1 MQKHLHI
8 VAFDVPY
15 PPDYGGVIDV
25 FYKLKVLHQ
34 AGFKL
39 HLHCFQYG
47 RAKAPELTHFCESV
61 NYYPRNQKNWKA
73 LFSLQ
78 PFTVYTRQSKT
89 LEDNLLQDNYPILFE
104 VLHTCYLLN
113 DERFKTRITFFRH
126 SNIEHHYYKHLAL
139 AEKNWIKK
147 IYLRLEAI
155 KLKRFE
161 PVVTNASAILAVNEN
176 DTVYFQ
182 KKYPNLKTYFLP
194 SFHEH
199 DAVNIELKTQ
209 ATPYL
214 LYHGNLSI
222 SENYQAV
229 LWLVNQVFN
238 RLPAIKIIIAGKNPP
253 AFLQQA
259 LSNYSHITVFANPNS
274 SEMEMLIA
282 QAKVHVLYTQQATGL
297 KLKLL
302 NVLFKGQYIISNPLM
317 LHGTVFKNAQPS
329 TGLIVAT
336 TPDDYVTHITHCF
349 NTAFDETLISK
360 RQQLMES
367 SRTSCIT
374 QTFVQ
379 VYSTFQ
385 SSL

>member
-8 VAFDVPY
+8 VSFDVPY

-25 FYKLKVLHQ
+25 FYKLKALHL

-47 RAKAPELTHFCESV
+47 RAKAPELNDFCESV

-78 PFTVYTRQSKT
+78 PFTVYTRQSKI
-89 LEDNLLQDNYPILFE
+89 LEANLLQDNYPILFE

-113 DERFKTRITFFRH
+113 DERFKTRTIFFRH

-147 IYLRLEAI
+147 IYLHVEAI

-161 PVVTNASAILAVNEN
+161 PVVANASAILAVNEN
-176 DTVYFQ
+176 DADYFQ
-182 KKYPNLKTYFLP
+182 KKYPKVNTYFLP

-199 DAVNIELKTQ
+199 DAVTIELKKHT
-209 ATPYL
+209 TPYL

-229 LWLVNQVFN
+229 LWLVHQVFN
-238 RLPAIKIIIAGKNPP
+238 RLPTIKIIIAGKNPP
-253 AFLQQA
+253 AFLLKI
-259 LSNYSHITVFANPNS
+259 LSNYSHITVLANPNS
-274 SEMEMLIA
+274 TEMETLIA

-302 NVLFKGQYIISNPLM
+302 NVLFKGQFVISNSLM
-317 LHGTVFKNAQPS
+317 LNGTAFRHAKPS
-329 TGLIVAT
+329 TGLIIAT
-336 TPDDYVTHITHCF
+336 SPDDYIKHILNCF
-349 NTAFDETLISK
+349 NNTFDETLIHERK
-360 RQQLMES
+360 QLMES
-367 SRTSCIT
+367 SRASCIT

-379 VYSTFQ
+379 VYATFQ